1 MKVHVDCYTDDR
13 GILTP
18 IGVRLDGRSIEV
30 EEILDQWPGSDHWY
44 FKLRSV
50 DGAIYI
56 LRYDEREAQWD
67 LTLYRS
73 PRANVIA
80 DSVFTA

>member
-1 MKVHVDCYTDDR
+1 MKVQVDCYTDDR

-18 IGVRLDGRSIEV
+18 LGFRLGGRSIEV

-50 DGAIYI
+50 GDAIYI
-56 LRYDEREAQWD
+56 LRYDERGTQWD
-67 LTLYRS
+67 MTLYRS

-80 DSVFTA
+80 NCVFTA

>member
-1 MKVHVDCYTDDR
+1 MKVQVDCYTDDR
-13 GILTP
+13 GILAP
-18 IGVRLDGRSIEV
+18 IGFRLDGRSIDV

-56 LRYDEREAQWD
+56 LRHDERETQWE

-73 PRANVIA
+73 PRARVIA
-80 DSVFTA
+80 NSALTA